1 MINFN
6 IFRKIINYS
15 GNIDAKIEY
24 NIIDKNLNIPNN
36 LNIVNIKKEYLHNG
50 FIRKELNNINLRS
63 DINVENDMI
72 DIIMKID
79 KNKIKYRISHF
90 RLFKNDE
97 NWNNNYYI
105 GTMNNYYW
113 KGIEYNFIRT

>member
-90 RLFKNDE
+90 RLIKNDE